1 MGAELGGVCIEI
13 DSNSISFY
21 LSLAFFVSH
30 IARLFLS
37 LDTEAGRRY
46 TTRQHGTPVYSHS
59 LTVIQTNDILH
70 HSLTQA
76 TNTTNVIL
84 VSAAVK
90 ETILQNEF
98 RGRSGS

>member
-1 MGAELGGVCIEI
+1 MGAELGGVCIDI

-21 LSLAFFVSH
+21 LAFFVSH
-30 IARLFLS
+30 VARLFLS
-37 LDTEAGRRY
+37 LDTEAGRRC
-46 TTRQHGTPVYSHS
+46 TTRQHGTPVYSYS
-59 LTVIQTNDILH
+59 LTVILTNDILH

-90 ETILQNEF
+90 KTILQNEF